1 MLKVFLRQKILD
13 IVVTFSNLSSS
24 LFFSWQIC
32 IMTHTHTPNRRCR
45 CRRLRLRHLKYTVTC
60 DFRNRRLQI
69 FADNGTC
76 DIIEDRPATCT
87 CGGTFS
93 LKTATCDFQTG
104 DFNKSPMSAPAT
116 IYETNRRPAPAAAP
130 WFENR
135 YLRLLNRH
143 LRQRCL

>member
-1 MLKVFLRQKILD
+1 MTDGQVDSIGSIPRIAGAAAGDCDCDILN
-13 IVVTFSNLSSS
+13 IPF
-24 LFFSWQIC
+24 
-32 IMTHTHTPNRRCR
+32 
-45 CRRLRLRHLKYTVTC
+45 TC

-76 DIIEDRPATCT
+76 DIIEDRPATGT

-104 DFNKSPMSAPAT
+104 DFNKSPISAPAT